1 MTASEL
7 IKNLFKGGDKKDVGT
22 SSASSAAPP
31 SPPTS
36 PMLAPILQD
45 PPPQTASRLLF
56 LPGEIRN
63 NIYSFVIYP
72 SLSTI
77 SLHRAPEAV
86 LSLPVFAICRQ
97 MRSEAISKLC
107 SSKSFSLF
115 GLHTANKF
123 FEMVGDGVSDLRL
136 VAIRCETDWRS
147 ESGKMAVEKVEL
159 LDHLELATS
168 LRSLQLIIGNL
179 SLATQ
184 DESHL
189 KSASS
194 PGAQFLYAVRSVV
207 DHERVEAEEERVM
220 RERFLALCD
229 QIGALQAARFL
240 KDNLKR
246 EHEERTEKVFRLGR
260 VVSLEGDV
268 GGVTLPLR
276 MPAYLRKTE
285 EDPRKTC
292 CDGRDD
298 EYDV

>member
-1 MTASEL
+1 MTASKL
-7 IKNLFKGGDKKDVGT
+7 IKHLFKRGGKKAVGT
-22 SSASSAAPP
+22 SSASSAALP

-36 PMLAPILQD
+36 PKLPPILQD

-63 NIYSFVIYP
+63 NIYSFIIYP
-72 SLSTI
+72 SLSII
-77 SLHRAPEAV
+77 SLHRAPETA

-115 GLHTANKF
+115 GLRTAHKF
-123 FEMVGDGVSDLRL
+123 FEMVGDGVSDLRF
-136 VAIRCETDWRS
+136 VVIRCETDWSS
-147 ESGKMAVEKVEL
+147 ESEEMAVEKVEL

-168 LRSLQLIIGNL
+168 LRSLQLVVRDL
-179 SLATQ
+179 SLTTQ

-189 KSASS
+189 QNASF
-194 PGAQFLYAVRSVV
+194 PGAQFLYAVRSIV

-220 RERFLALCD
+220 REEFLALCD

-240 KDNLKR
+240 KDKLKK
-246 EHEERTEKVFRLGR
+246 EHEERAEKVFRLGK

-268 GGVTLPLR
+268 SGVMLPLR

-285 EDPRKTC
+285 EDLRKTC
-292 CDGRDD
+292 YDGGDD
-298 EYDV
+298 EYEL